1 MEKLTYTVWSGAKP
15 VLKGEVKARQVENV
29 WKAEHSSEAKL
40 VATEAI
46 TLTHAS
52 WSIPKLLHT
61 CCLEEATA
69 NQWMFPCTLRP
80 TDTLTLVINKNQD
93 CVTIRKF

>member
-1 MEKLTYTVWSGAKP
+1 MEKLTMTVWSGAKP
-15 VLKGEVKARQVENV
+15 ILKAEVKARQVENV

-40 VATEAI
+40 VATEAV
-46 TLTHAS
+46 TVTHAS
-52 WSIPKLLHT
+52 WSIPKLLSS

-69 NQWMFPCTLRP
+69 NQWAFPFTLKP
-80 TDTLTLVINKNQD
+80 EESLTLLINKNQD